1 MRSGAGAMRFGLR
14 CRRNLRGSAVSGHE
28 NIRSIEDPRTGVEVA
43 LQDTMPRLSA
53 TPGSI
58 GALGPALGAD
68 DRKIYQELLGMS
80 ASEIST
86 LEEAG
91 IV

>member
-1 MRSGAGAMRFGLR
+1 
-14 CRRNLRGSAVSGHE
+14 
-28 NIRSIEDPRTGVEVA
+28 
-43 LQDTMPRLSA
+43 MPRLSA

-58 GALGPALGAD
+58 EALGPALGAD
-68 DRKIYQELLGMS
+68 NQEIYQELLGMS
-80 ASEIST
+80 ASELSA

>member
-1 MRSGAGAMRFGLR
+1 
-14 CRRNLRGSAVSGHE
+14 
-28 NIRSIEDPRTGVEVA
+28 
-43 LQDTMPRLSA
+43 MPRLSA

-58 GALGPALGAD
+58 DALGPALGAD
-68 DRKIYQELLGMS
+68 NREIYEELLGML
-80 ASEIST
+80 ASEISA